1 MDSFFLQSATQFIA
15 NCDIYIYYEVRDD
28 YYKLRQY
35 WEAILLGIPDGKAS
49 LAFKKSR
56 RNFIPNQVV
65 DSKANS
71 LLIELFSYRWDN
83 IVN

>member
-1 MDSFFLQSATQFIA
+1 M
-15 NCDIYIYYEVRDD
+15 RDD

-49 LAFKKSR
+49 LAFKKNR

-71 LLIELFSYRWDN
+71 LLIELFSYQWDN

>member
-1 MDSFFLQSATQFIA
+1 MNFLTGASLLALAKSI
-15 NCDIYIYYEVRDD
+15 

-49 LAFKKSR
+49 LAFKKNR

-65 DSKANS
+65 DSKPNS
-71 LLIELFSYRWDN
+71 LLIEFFSYRWDN